1 MSLQKARELLRV
13 ERHIFLCDWKVLPQ
27 RFVLSSSFLGIAF
40 HPFLPEFDKAGTP
53 VTATVNAISS
63 INAVFGTVK
72 FTCKGGAKTAAIEE
86 DANG

>member
-1 MSLQKARELLRV
+1 MFFFATGRCFRK
-13 ERHIFLCDWKVLPQ
+13 

-40 HPFLPEFDKAGTP
+40 HPLLLEFDKAGTP
-53 VTATVNAISS
+53 VTATVNDIPS

-72 FTCKGGAKTAAIEE
+72 FTCKGDAITTAIGE